1 MGKQKQMVLK
11 YAGTV
16 TTKDPR
22 NLKPSSVFK
31 KIC

>member
-1 MGKQKQMVLK
+1 MRKPKQMVFK
-11 YAGTV
+11 YAGTL